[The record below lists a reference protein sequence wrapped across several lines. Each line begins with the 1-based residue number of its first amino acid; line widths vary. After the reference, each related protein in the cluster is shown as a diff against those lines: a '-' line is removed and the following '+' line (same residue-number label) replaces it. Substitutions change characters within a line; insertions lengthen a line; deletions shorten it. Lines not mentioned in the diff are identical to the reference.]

1 MNKGGLDADF
11 NYVGASFVPVN
22 GDKANM
28 TLGDITASDDF
39 LFSTIQFWTNGGAN
53 KRVTV
58 NEFVNVT
65 ANYVYWGDP
74 SWTEANVAGWYLE
87 SDTSAKYPQNDV
99 VIPFGTGFVV
109 ARYAS
114 EPDATVNFAGQVTES
129 TTALGNFAADF
140 NYVASGCPRAIT
152 LGELVASDDFLF
164 STVQFWTNGGANKRV
179 TVNEFENVTANYVYW
194 GDASWTAANVA
205 GWYLESDTSAKYPQN
220 DVEIAAGGAFIV
232 ARYASEPDVVITV
245 PGAL

>member
-22 GDKANM
+22 GDKAGM

-39 LFSTIQFWTNGGAN
+39 LFSTI
-53 KRVTV
+53 
-58 NEFVNVT
+58 
-65 ANYVYWGDP
+65 
-74 SWTEANVAGWYLE
+74 
-87 SDTSAKYPQNDV
+87 
-99 VIPFGTGFVV
+99 
-109 ARYAS
+109 
-114 EPDATVNFAGQVTES
+114 
-129 TTALGNFAADF
+129 
-140 NYVASGCPRAIT
+140 
-152 LGELVASDDFLF
+152 
-164 STVQFWTNGGANKRV
+164 QFWTNGGANKRV

-232 ARYASEPDVVITV
+232 SRYASEPDVVITI